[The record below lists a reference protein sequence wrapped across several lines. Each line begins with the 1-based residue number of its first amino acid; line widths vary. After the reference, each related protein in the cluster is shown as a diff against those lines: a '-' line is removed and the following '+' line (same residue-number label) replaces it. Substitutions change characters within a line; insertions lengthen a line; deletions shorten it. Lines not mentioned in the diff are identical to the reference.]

1 MKKIKMEKTIP
12 QENLDSLLERMVQ
25 KKVTELF
32 YVHKLTL
39 DKVGLIAE
47 TKEVLTVKEVAIL
60 LGMDERG
67 VRQKINEGLIPAYK
81 PEFSNKFFVLKQD
94 LMNEIIAGTQY
105 KSLSMLSSKMNTS
118 FDSKKYV

>member
-25 KKVTELF
+25 KKVSELF

-39 DKVGLIAE
+39 DKVGVIAE
-47 TKEVLTVKEVAIL
+47 TKEILTVKEVAIL

-81 PEFSNKFFVLKQD
+81 PKFSNKFLVLKQD
-94 LMNEIIAGTQY
+94 LVNEIIAGTQY
-105 KSLSMLSSKMNTS
+105 KSLSMLSAKMNTS